1 MSVTTISDIKGL
13 APELKAKLESEGIKN
28 TTQLL
33 ERTQTQKQRTE
44 LAYKVSTT
52 PEAMKE
58 LANRA
63 DLMRLN
69 GIGGDFSNLLE
80 EAGVNSCKE
89 LQHRVPE
96 KLHTTLVEIHT
107 SQKIG
112 HHAPGLVQTTG
123 WITDK
128 KPCPVTIQTL
138 TSPTIKCY
146 YLLD

>member
-28 TTQLL
+28 TSQLL

-44 LAYKVSTT
+44 LAYKVGTT
-52 PEAMKE
+52 PEGMKE

-96 KLHTTLVEIHT
+96 NLHTMLVEIHT

-112 HHAPGLVQTTG
+112 HHAPSLAQTTE
-123 WITDK
+123 WITEAK
-128 KPCPVTIQTL
+128 KL
-138 TSPTIKCY
+138 AATSPA
-146 YLLD
+146 